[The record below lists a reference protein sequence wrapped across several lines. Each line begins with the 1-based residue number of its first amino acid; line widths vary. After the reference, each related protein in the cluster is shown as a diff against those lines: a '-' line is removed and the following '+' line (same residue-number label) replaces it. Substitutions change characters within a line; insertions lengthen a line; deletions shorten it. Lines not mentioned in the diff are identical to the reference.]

1 LPCALGVLW
10 FGSFLL
16 QDIVKRSGG
25 TEFEI
30 IDREHVAY
38 LHSIFSVPRA
48 ICNITAPLEDA
59 FVDCLGGCLVSLR
72 RKSEVGL
79 GGQEEEGF
87 VLRSLKS
94 LAELL
99 DLSAF
104 PFCGGVVTAF
114 LALSRSR
121 LFSSMLFAA

>member
-1 LPCALGVLW
+1 
-10 FGSFLL
+10 
-16 QDIVKRSGG
+16 
-25 TEFEI
+25 
-30 IDREHVAY
+30 
-38 LHSIFSVPRA
+38 
-48 ICNITAPLEDA
+48 
-59 FVDCLGGCLVSLR
+59 LVSLR

-121 LFSSMLFAA
+121 LFFFHAFCCLSLSSRVFGRDLMTRFCTRILALAESAIT